1 MYIKIKDRILY
12 KELENNLST
21 PKNWNKFINKI
32 KVDHNFIIKDSY
44 YYCTHCKAQFKANTK
59 INDTMK
65 CPNCNLN
72 LNVRSK
78 RLKYHKFNDY
88 LSVLEKYKNYYI
100 QRIYMLESI
109 YNNRKVDSTCYEF
122 GRIIYDSSFNLL
134 HEIINDNVVA
144 TTSGN
149 WVCYRKD
156 SEYNWRYNT
165 SYNCPVSYLHE
176 FIYYPYN
183 LKKILPEKYRYSKLW
198 TLVSKVGYCDLI
210 YLLKNYNYSVE
221 LLIKYGLYNLALC
234 PKSFNSKNKKNFE
247 ERFYGL
253 SKDYLPYIKRHN
265 LNIDEL
271 KALSIVKKKYIKLV
285 KKVVLIPDFEKLS
298 VAGVNFVKAFK
309 LTDLCVLNS
318 HEYIDYLKFA
328 RELGFDLK
336 DKNILYPK
344 KIKIAHDN
352 LLKQI
357 EINKNKKIDA
367 KIVKIAKK
375 ISSTQYKSKK
385 YIIFPANSYK
395 SLLDESKQQ
404 NNCVRTYAEKV
415 AAGECYIYFMREL
428 TDINHSLVTVEVRNK
443 KVVQKRTKNNEIT
456 SKEQNKFL
464 KEWEQTIL
472 RNCEVM
478 N

>member
-1 MYIKIKDRILY
+1 MYIKVKDRILY
-12 KELENNLST
+12 KELENYLFT
-21 PKNWNKFINKI
+21 LKNWNKFIAKI
-32 KVDHNFIIKDSY
+32 KVNHNFIIKDNY

-59 INDTMK
+59 INNTMR
-65 CPNCNLN
+65 CPNCYLN
-72 LNVRSK
+72 LYVKSK
-78 RLKYHKFNDY
+78 RLKHYKFSDY
-88 LSVLEKYKNYYI
+88 LSILDKYKDYYV

-109 YNNRKVDSTCYEF
+109 YNNRKIDSSCYEF
-122 GRIIYDSSFNLL
+122 GRIIYDSSFNVM

-144 TTSGN
+144 TISGN
-149 WVCYRKD
+149 WISHRKD
-156 SEYNWRYNT
+156 SEYNWRHSS
-165 SYNCPVSYLHE
+165 SYYCPLSYIHD

-183 LKKILPEKYRYSKLW
+183 LKKILPEKYKYSRLW

-221 LLIKYGLYNLALC
+221 LLIKSGLYNLALC
-234 PKSFNSKNKKNFE
+234 PKSFNSKKSFE

-253 SKDYLPYIKRHN
+253 SKDYLPYIKKHN

-271 KALSIVKKKYIKLV
+271 KALSIVKKKDIRLIKNI
-285 KKVVLIPDFEKLS
+285 VLIPGFEKLS
-298 VAGVNFVKAFK
+298 VDGVNFVKAFK

-357 EINKNKKIDA
+357 EINKNKRIDA
-367 KIVKIAKK
+367 KIVKIARK

-385 YIIFPANSYK
+385 YIIFPADSYK
-395 SLLDESKQQ
+395 SLVDESKQQ

-428 TDINHSLVTVEVRNK
+428 TNINHSLVTVEVRNK

-456 SKEQNKFL
+456 SKEQDKFL
-464 KEWEQTIL
+464 KEWELTIL
-472 RNCEVM
+472 RKCEVM

>member
-12 KELENNLST
+12 KELENYLFT
-21 PKNWNKFINKI
+21 LKNWNKFIAKI
-32 KVDHNFIIKDSY
+32 KVNHNFIIKDNY

-59 INDTMK
+59 INNTMR
-65 CPNCNLN
+65 CPNCYLN
-72 LNVRSK
+72 LYVKSK
-78 RLKYHKFNDY
+78 RLKHYKFSDY
-88 LSVLEKYKNYYI
+88 LSILDKYKDYYV

-109 YNNRKVDSTCYEF
+109 YNNRKIDSSCYEF
-122 GRIIYDSSFNLL
+122 GRIIYDSSFNVM

-144 TTSGN
+144 TISGN
-149 WVCYRKD
+149 WISHRKD
-156 SEYNWRYNT
+156 SEYNWRHSS
-165 SYNCPVSYLHE
+165 SYYCPLSYIHD

-183 LKKILPEKYRYSKLW
+183 LKKILPEKYKYSRLW

-221 LLIKYGLYNLALC
+221 LLIKSGLYNLALC
-234 PKSFNSKNKKNFE
+234 PKSFNSKKSFE

-253 SKDYLPYIKRHN
+253 SKDYLPYIKKHN

-271 KALSIVKKKYIKLV
+271 KALSIVKKKDIRLIKNI
-285 KKVVLIPDFEKLS
+285 VLIPGFEKLS
-298 VAGVNFVKAFK
+298 VDGVNFVKAFK

-357 EINKNKKIDA
+357 EINKNKRIDA
-367 KIVKIAKK
+367 KIVKIARK

-385 YIIFPANSYK
+385 YIIFPADSYK
-395 SLLDESKQQ
+395 SLVDESKQQ

-428 TDINHSLVTVEVRNK
+428 TNINHSLVTVEVRNK

-456 SKEQNKFL
+456 SKEQDKFL
-464 KEWEQTIL
+464 KEWELTIL
-472 RNCEVM
+472 RKCEVM

>member
-1 MYIKIKDRILY
+1 MYIKVKDRILY
-12 KELENNLST
+12 KELENYLFT
-21 PKNWNKFINKI
+21 LKNWNKFIAKI
-32 KVDHNFIIKDSY
+32 KVNHNFIIKDNY

-59 INDTMK
+59 INNTMR
-65 CPNCNLN
+65 CPNCYLN
-72 LNVRSK
+72 LYVKSK
-78 RLKYHKFNDY
+78 RLKHYKFSDY
-88 LSVLEKYKNYYI
+88 LSILDKYKDYYV

-109 YNNRKVDSTCYEF
+109 YNNRRIDSSCYEF
-122 GRIIYDSSFNLL
+122 GRIIYDSSFNVM

-144 TTSGN
+144 TISGN
-149 WVCYRKD
+149 WISHRKD
-156 SEYNWRYNT
+156 SEYNWRHSS
-165 SYNCPVSYLHE
+165 SYYCPLSYIHD

-183 LKKILPEKYRYSKLW
+183 LKKILPEKYKYSRLW

-221 LLIKYGLYNLALC
+221 LLIKSGLYNLALC
-234 PKSFNSKNKKNFE
+234 PKSFNSKKSFE

-253 SKDYLPYIKRHN
+253 SKDYLPYIKKHN

-271 KALSIVKKKYIKLV
+271 KALSIVKKKDIRLIKN
-285 KKVVLIPDFEKLS
+285 VVLIPGFEKLS
-298 VAGVNFVKAFK
+298 VDGVNFVKAFK

-357 EINKNKKIDA
+357 EINKNKRIDA
-367 KIVKIAKK
+367 KIVKIARK

-385 YIIFPANSYK
+385 YIIFPADSYK
-395 SLLDESKQQ
+395 SLVDESKQQ

-428 TDINHSLVTVEVRNK
+428 TNINHSLVTVEVRNK

-456 SKEQNKFL
+456 SKEQDKFL
-464 KEWEQTIL
+464 KEWELTIL
-472 RNCEVM
+472 RKCEVM